1 MRPKSGKAAA
11 ATTNSIPCNAL
22 EPRPHSGA
30 PAAILRSVSKHWKA
44 TPLSVKSI
52 AAILPLLLLMVI
64 IPWDAVSKAGGDSM
78 LRQAIVRRAAIEQGD
93 DFGEGLR
100 NWQGIDKW
108 KRMPSGAMEP
118 VGLGLFKPSLELRDY
133 RVAFSAQI
141 VKQALGFVVRA
152 TDNRNYQA
160 IKLVTLKPG
169 PLPTVAVVRYAM
181 IDGKETDRK
190 QTILPMTVAADTVY
204 RIALD
209 VNDQSFTLMVQGKV
223 VDFWSEER
231 LKIGGAGFFS
241 AKGEQALIQNIRISH
256 HDDAIGRL
264 FAALALNVQASD
276 GSERK
281 R

>member
-1 MRPKSGKAAA
+1 MSYRAQVA
-11 ATTNSIPCNAL
+11 NSI
-22 EPRPHSGA
+22 
-30 PAAILRSVSKHWKA
+30 LR
-44 TPLSVKSI
+44 
-52 AAILPLLLLMVI
+52 
-64 IPWDAVSKAGGDSM
+64 D
-78 LRQAIVRRAAIEQGD
+78 AIVRRAAIEQGD
-93 DFGEGLR
+93 DFGEGLG

-133 RVAFSAQI
+133 RVIFSAQI
-141 VKQALGFVVRA
+141 VKQAMGFVVRA
-152 TDNRNYQA
+152 ADNRNYQA

-169 PLPTVAVVRYAM
+169 PLPTVAVVRYAVV
-181 IDGKETDRK
+181 DGKETDRK

-204 RIALD
+204 RICLD

-276 GSERK
+276 GSER
-281 R
+281 RR